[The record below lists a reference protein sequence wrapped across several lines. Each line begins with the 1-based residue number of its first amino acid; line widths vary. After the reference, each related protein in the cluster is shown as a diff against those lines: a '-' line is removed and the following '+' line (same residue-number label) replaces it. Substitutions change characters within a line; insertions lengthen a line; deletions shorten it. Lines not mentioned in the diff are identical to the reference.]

1 MVPKINYFFCGMYFE
16 TIQKKLDFNEI
27 ILEQYSSFE
36 SSVVRLCWSLIRAS
50 FLKSGAT
57 RQIFTR
63 QLGSNNLD
71 RDRLT
76 MCLVSFYIEKFLYDL
91 DEYIQHTCTTYYIQS
106 DTSSTKLLQQ
116 NSIMCCFFNSIESID
131 FSNNTKL
138 QTTSYNKVLGR
149 SLFYEVTESEIWTG
163 LGGWTV
169 QNSEI
174 SCTFQKSFEQCI
186 VIRLTKYKGEND
198 VLNTHLFL
206 FHKLPIF

>member
-91 DEYIQHTCTTYYIQS
+91 DEYIQHTCTTYYI
-106 DTSSTKLLQQ
+106 
-116 NSIMCCFFNSIESID
+116 
-131 FSNNTKL
+131 
-138 QTTSYNKVLGR
+138 
-149 SLFYEVTESEIWTG
+149 
-163 LGGWTV
+163 
-169 QNSEI
+169 
-174 SCTFQKSFEQCI
+174 
-186 VIRLTKYKGEND
+186 
-198 VLNTHLFL
+198 
-206 FHKLPIF
+206 

>member
-1 MVPKINYFFCGMYFE
+1 MQCTFLL
-16 TIQKKLDFNEI
+16 TLRLLKKNFNEI
-27 ILEQYSSFE
+27 IFEQYSSFE

-106 DTSSTKLLQQ
+106 DTSSSKLLQQ
-116 NSIMCCFFNSIESID
+116 NSIMCRSAVFFNSIESID
-131 FSNNTKL
+131 FSNNIQSCRQRLTTK
-138 QTTSYNKVLGR
+138 SWEG
-149 SLFYEVTESEIWTG
+149 LFYE
-163 LGGWTV
+163 
-169 QNSEI
+169 
-174 SCTFQKSFEQCI
+174 
-186 VIRLTKYKGEND
+186 
-198 VLNTHLFL
+198 LFNR
-206 FHKLPIF
+206 I

>member
-1 MVPKINYFFCGMYFE
+1 M
-16 TIQKKLDFNEI
+16 
-27 ILEQYSSFE
+27 
-36 SSVVRLCWSLIRAS
+36 VRLCWSLIRAS

-91 DEYIQHTCTTYYIQS
+91 DEYIQHTCTTYYICVVWHKQH
-106 DTSSTKLLQQ
+106 KIIVAELYYVPF
-116 NSIMCCFFNSIESID
+116 CCFFNSIESID

-149 SLFYEVTESEIWTG
+149 SRFYELTESEIWAA
-163 LGGWTV
+163 LGRLDSFILV
-169 QNSEI
+169 LFI
-174 SCTFQKSFEQCI
+174 SILSI
-186 VIRLTKYKGEND
+186 V
-198 VLNTHLFL
+198 
-206 FHKLPIF
+206 